1 MKLQIRTVLL
11 AACAAAIVLVGRS
24 ALAQSHT
31 TRSVAVAVVD
41 TLSRPGLRAEIL
53 RFSDPGKPDVI
64 LLRRDAATAENLAA
78 AITTYRESA
87 SRTPSRPGLIGRT
100 LITSATVTSAPSEP
114 VRRRA
119 AEMLAALRRTPPAK
133 VGNYGRGQWQR
144 FEVPI
149 RG

>member
-11 AACAAAIVLVGRS
+11 AVCAAAVVLVGRS
-24 ALAQSHT
+24 AIAQSHS

-41 TLSRPGLRAEIL
+41 TLSQPGLRAEIL

-64 LLRRDAATAENLAA
+64 LLRRDAATPENLAA
-78 AITTYRESA
+78 AIASYRESA
-87 SRTPSRPGLIGRT
+87 GRTPARPGLIGRT
-100 LITSATVTSAPSEP
+100 LVTGATVTSDASVPL
-114 VRRRA
+114 RRRA
-119 AEMLAALRRTPPAK
+119 AEILATLRKAPHTK

-144 FEVPI
+144 FEVQV